1 MSKGEP
7 GKGGIL
13 ICRDAA
19 SAQSLPQA
27 AKLPVQGHRAPGKQ
41 SSGLFSVVRAPGK
54 LSGGQF
60 SARTGRQTPVERV
73 GRPLSMGP
81 AGPWEVALT
90 KNACIVSSRRQAQ
103 WACRFRRRRNC
114 HGSNQRF
121 ETRHRKTDEVVLL
134 REKGQISDTA
144 GGATSSDPALR
155 PAPLTL
161 AGSLGPSAPLNRSL
175 WSLGKAFGRAVGE
188 FPSL

>member
-1 MSKGEP
+1 MSGCCGSPKPSP
-7 GKGGIL
+7 GSE
-13 ICRDAA
+13 AA
-19 SAQSLPQA
+19 
-27 AKLPVQGHRAPGKQ
+27 G
-41 SSGLFSVVRAPGK
+41 SGAS
-54 LSGGQF
+54 
-60 SARTGRQTPVERV
+60 SARKTVQWTVFSGSSARKTVRWTVFSENGSADPCRWGRQTPVDGA

-155 PAPLTL
+155 PTHLTL